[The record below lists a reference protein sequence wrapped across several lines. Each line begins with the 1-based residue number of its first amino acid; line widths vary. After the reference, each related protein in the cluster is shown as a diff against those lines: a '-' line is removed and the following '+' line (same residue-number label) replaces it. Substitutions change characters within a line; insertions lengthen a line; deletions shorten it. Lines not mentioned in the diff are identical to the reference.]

1 MGKRSAIFILCFF
14 LAISVIALS
23 ACGGSRGGNSS
34 SGGSPAGSVGNILN
48 NFKTGQK
55 ATVKEDPELPDR
67 DNKPVVLET
76 TADDLATVEG
86 NGATIDFSHAADGYI
101 MAKYEGDNPKIKI
114 QITKNGGST
123 YTYNV
128 YPGDAFAGF
137 PLSES
142 GGVYNVAMFLNIEG
156 DKYSQACA
164 QEIHADISDE
174 FSPFLRP
181 NQYSNFT
188 DTTRA
193 VSRASEIA
201 QGCKSDLKV
210 IEELFLYVSGNV
222 VYDYDKAKNVQSG
235 YIPDI
240 DETLSSGKGICFDY
254 ASLMVCMMRTQRIPC
269 KLVVGY
275 AGEAYHAWIRV
286 HVDGIGWVANM
297 IQFNDDQWT
306 LMDPTFAAGG
316 DTADPNVVGDGENYN
331 PVYYY

>member
-1 MGKRSAIFILCFF
+1 MGKRSCFFILCIF
-14 LAISVIALS
+14 LAISAIALS
-23 ACGGSRGGNSS
+23 ACGGSRGGN
-34 SGGSPAGSVGNILN
+34 GGTDKSPTVSVGSILD
-48 NFKTGQK
+48 NFKTGKK
-55 ATVKEDPELPDR
+55 ATIEEDQEAPDR
-67 DNKPVVLET
+67 DNTPVVLET
-76 TADDLATVEG
+76 TADGFEAFEG
-86 NGATIDFSHAADGYI
+86 TGAAVDFSHAADGYI

-114 QITKNGGST
+114 QITRNGGST

-128 YPGDAFAGF
+128 HPGEPFVGY
-137 PLSES
+137 PLSE
-142 GGVYNVAMFLNIEG
+142 GEGAYNVAMFLNIEG

-164 QEIHADISDE
+164 QEIQADITDE

-188 DTTRA
+188 ESTRA
-193 VSRASEIA
+193 VTKSSEIA

-210 IEELFLYVSGNV
+210 IEELFLFVTGNV

-240 DETLSSGKGICFDY
+240 DETLTSGKGICFDY

-269 KLVVGY
+269 RLVVGY
-275 AGEAYHAWIRV
+275 AGEAYHAWISV

-316 DTADPNVVGDGENYN
+316 DTADPNVIGDGENYN